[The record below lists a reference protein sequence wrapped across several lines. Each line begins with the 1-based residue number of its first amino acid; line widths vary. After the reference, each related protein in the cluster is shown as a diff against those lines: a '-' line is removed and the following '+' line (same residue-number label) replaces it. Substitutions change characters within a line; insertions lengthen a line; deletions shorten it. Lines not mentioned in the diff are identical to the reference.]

1 MFKRIKEKVSLFEI
15 YYSRDEGI
23 FRIGFFWIALI
34 VMLIIKSILNV

>member
-1 MFKRIKEKVSLFEI
+1 MFKKIISLFEI

-23 FRIGFFWIALI
+23 FRIGFFWISLI